1 VSGSAR
7 ETERERE
14 REREIAKCQL
24 VKTPAKQNIGWCFCT
39 MTSARGYKLD
49 QNNVWRCKNKVTTT
63 RSASQETDRQRKR
76 ARERERERGGRE
88 REREREK
95 RDGEKAVQARRKIQ
109 LAATCRASRSISA
122 HVRRIYSEHILLLNI
137 GLAPSQRIGD
147 HPKIPR
153 RFVDAR
159 RPGDRRVAIYF
170 YYGNAA

>member
-76 ARERERERGGRE
+76 ARERERERGGERE
-88 REREREK
+88 REREREAGRREGGSSTPK
-95 RDGEKAVQARRKIQ
+95 NSARGNVPCIEK
-109 LAATCRASRSISA
+109 
-122 HVRRIYSEHILLLNI
+122 Y
-137 GLAPSQRIGD
+137 
-147 HPKIPR
+147 
-153 RFVDAR
+153 
-159 RPGDRRVAIYF
+159 
-170 YYGNAA
+170 